1 LKEREGE
8 KKNNFVRVKYS
19 TKKKKFKKKKF
30 KKKLKKKKVGSHD
43 MKCVMNH

>member
-19 TKKKKFKKKKF
+19 K
-30 KKKLKKKKVGSHD
+30 KKKKVQKEKVQKKVKKKS
-43 MKCVMNH
+43 

>member
-19 TKKKKFKKKKF
+19 TKKKKLKKKKF
-30 KKKLKKKKVGSHD
+30 KKKLKKKVKKEKGG
-43 MKCVMNH
+43 

>member
-19 TKKKKFKKKKF
+19 TKKKKVKKEKVQKKVKKK
-30 KKKLKKKKVGSHD
+30 S
-43 MKCVMNH
+43 

>member
-19 TKKKKFKKKKF
+19 
-30 KKKLKKKKVGSHD
+30 KKKKVQKEKVQKKVKKKS
-43 MKCVMNH
+43 

>member
-19 TKKKKFKKKKF
+19 TKKKKVQKEKVQKKVKKK
-30 KKKLKKKKVGSHD
+30 S
-43 MKCVMNH
+43 